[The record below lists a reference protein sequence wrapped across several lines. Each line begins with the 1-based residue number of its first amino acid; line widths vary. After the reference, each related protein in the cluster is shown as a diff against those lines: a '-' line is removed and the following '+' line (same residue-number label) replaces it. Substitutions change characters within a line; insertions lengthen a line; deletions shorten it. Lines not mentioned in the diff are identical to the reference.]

1 MGKFKKDDV
10 VKIKKD
16 LKVDKFYGMHY
27 FNREMDRYKGKTAII
42 VLYDAIDDEYLIDI
56 DNHRY
61 RWTDEMLE
69 EVQENTKGKTFYK
82 KMPNDFTGTMKIK
95 NGFIIEMEN
104 KKEILDEAEKEYL
117 SAVIKP
123 FKKRIVYIMLRELII
138 GSGRIFVH
146 VELNNKD
153 LIVLPNF
160 KQGTMY
166 KNMEIDRKYTLKELG
181 LD

>member
-1 MGKFKKDDV
+1 MGKFKKGDV

-16 LKVDKFYGMHY
+16 LKVGKFYGMY
-27 FNREMDRYKGKTAII
+27 CFNREMDRYKGKTAII
-42 VLYDAIDDEYLIDI
+42 VLYDAIDGEYLIDI
-56 DNHRY
+56 DNHHY
-61 RWTDEMLE
+61 SWTDEMLE

-82 KMPNDFTGTMKIK
+82 KMPNDFTGTMEIK

-123 FKKRIVYIMLRELII
+123 FRSRVLYIQKISSFSHKGMEFLEIRLI
-138 GSGRIFVH
+138 GDSC
-146 VELNNKD
+146 D
-153 LIVLPNF
+153 LPYF
-160 KQGTMY
+160 EMDSMY
-166 KNMEIDRKYTLKELG
+166 KYMKLNKRYTLQELG